1 MRDIDEYMATPGLG
15 GEDDATDYA
24 EFDAGYGDAPGWYWS
39 IVDNYRGWRGD
50 RLLWATLLVLGFVIG
65 LGLATLGLVLFA

>member
-24 EFDAGYGDAPGWYWS
+24 EFDAGYGDAPGWYWAS
-39 IVDNYRGWRGD
+39 SSGSALRRSALCCSPDG
-50 RLLWATLLVLGFVIG
+50 
-65 LGLATLGLVLFA
+65 